1 MEMGPF
7 ELDLFYADN
16 FHRIVINWKPIRNVD
31 LVLIKGR
38 EPEI

>member
-1 MEMGPF
+1 MGPF

-16 FHRIVINWKPIRNVD
+16 FHHMVINLKPIRYVD
-31 LVLIKGR
+31 LVLIKAS